1 MSKKVLNKE
10 ETHDFAMDAIGHGE
24 TARLAREKPDHPN
37 FERCYAE
44 GVDAQTSGV
53 DNPYVPGTDEFSFF
67 EAGYEGVEFDEVD
80 HEEA

>member
-1 MSKKVLNKE
+1 MSKKMKTE
-10 ETHDFAMDAIGHGE
+10 ETVEEAVLTGE
-24 TARLAREKPDHPN
+24 PAGQKPDHPN